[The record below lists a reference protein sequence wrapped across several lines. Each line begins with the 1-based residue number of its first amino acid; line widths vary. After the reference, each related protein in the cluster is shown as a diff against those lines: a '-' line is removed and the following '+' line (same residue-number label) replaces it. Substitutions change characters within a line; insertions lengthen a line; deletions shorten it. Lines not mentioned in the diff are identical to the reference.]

1 MFLDYLQFRHEI
13 GICEDSLKQKVE
25 PVFVSPLIGRLC
37 ETVSNQMFKTGLK
50 LSKPS
55 LARLFFDKIQEER
68 NQTIFL
74 FNFQIFPV
82 EPNTLKQQRIVL
94 FFIFYF
100 HFLKDVFVDNLIV
113 NDIDCV
119 SLLILQMNKLSFTVG
134 NARLI
139 AVFNFVIQSKFVYC
153 FRLSLIIGI

>member
-1 MFLDYLQFRHEI
+1 
-13 GICEDSLKQKVE
+13 
-25 PVFVSPLIGRLC
+25 
-37 ETVSNQMFKTGLK
+37 MFKTGLK

-55 LARLFFDKIQEER
+55 LARLFFDTIQEER